1 MTQKT
6 QHPGSSSLARHH
18 FTLTPSHAGV
28 DALTMDD
35 SAVPVSPME
44 MDDDEYN
51 KIVGL
56 HKPGSIKRVKMKNF
70 LTYDSVEFTCGPRY
84 ERIAL
89 LAFLCECASFIVSYL
104 LVLFSF
110 FF

>member
-6 QHPGSSSLARHH
+6 QQPGSSLARH
-18 FTLTPSHAGV
+18 FTLTPSSHAGV
-28 DALTMDD
+28 DALNMDD
-35 SAVPVSPME
+35 SAVPVSPTE

-70 LTYDSVEFTCGPRY
+70 LTYESVEFTCGPR
-84 ERIAL
+84 
-89 LAFLCECASFIVSYL
+89 
-104 LVLFSF
+104 
-110 FF
+110 